1 LRGFKGVA
9 ERTFPGP
16 VEEALRGFSGDR
28 LSGASSMLEA
38 AAAAFS
44 ALSAHSAASDGPSF
58 ISELEDLSL
67 ALIDAQPMMA
77 PIYNLCASVLQNS
90 QPSCQSLPKLKKAAF
105 QNSDLYAKAAGAA
118 FERAC
123 MAAAKLVLDGGRIL
137 TLSSSRAVLRTLEL
151 AKKDW
156 KKFSVTV
163 LESRPMLEGRRAAS
177 ALAAM
182 DIPVELTT
190 DCSVASEVK
199 RADQILIG
207 ADAITEEVVV
217 NKMGTLAAA
226 TIAQAASVP
235 LLVVADSSKLLP
247 NSLLPESGRPRNPN
261 EVWESAP
268 QGVRV
273 RNHYFERVPLKFIRT
288 IAMEDGPCKKE
299 DIACRLEKTVPGMDR
314 LAILF
319 GKRESR

>member
-1 LRGFKGVA
+1 MA
-9 ERTFPGP
+9 ERTFPLP
-16 VEEALRGFSGDR
+16 VEDAMRGFSADR

-38 AAAAFS
+38 ASAAFS
-44 ALSAHSAASDGPSF
+44 ALSAHSAAKDGTAF

-77 PIYNLCASVLQNS
+77 PIYNLCASVLHDS
-90 QPSCQSLPKLKKAAF
+90 QPSCMSLAKLKKSALQTSDQYSRAAE
-105 QNSDLYAKAAGAA
+105 AGL
-118 FERAC
+118 EKAC
-123 MAAAKLVLDGGRIL
+123 MAASKLVLDGSKIL
-137 TLSSSRAVLRTLEL
+137 TLSSSRAVIRSVEL

-182 DIPVELTT
+182 GIPVELAT

-207 ADAITEEVVV
+207 ADALTEEALV

-226 TIAQAASVP
+226 IIAQAASVP
-235 LLVVADSSKLLP
+235 LLAVADSSKLLP
-247 NSLLPESGRPRNPN
+247 HQILPESDRARNPN
-261 EVWESAP
+261 EVWENAP
-268 QGVRV
+268 LGVKV
-273 RNHYFERVPLKFIRT
+273 RNLYFERVPLKYIKT
-288 IAMEDGPCKKE
+288 VTMEDGAVSPR
-299 DIACRLEKTVPGMDR
+299 DIVQKLENRGPG
-314 LAILF
+314 LAALA
-319 GKRESR
+319 KLLRREK